1 MKYLKGGTSCESL
14 GTSDLDNMWLQIRG
28 QFPFYFFTVWNT
40 SASLE
45 RTVDVALVSSFSFHP
60 EGGVDQTQAWMPAD
74 ACILRIPQMI

>member
-1 MKYLKGGTSCESL
+1 VKFMKYLKGGTSCESL

-45 RTVDVALVSSFSFHP
+45 SAVEVALVSSFFSP
-60 EGGVDQTQAWMPAD
+60 LRWGGSDPSVD
-74 ACILRIPQMI
+74 AC